1 MVKERQEGKYKSE
14 ELLCSSFSQIS
25 LIQST
30 RKNYVRRVSFSRT
43 VSQGR
48 KVVQS
53 SFFSKVTVQSM
64 RDSDQSGWA
73 VLFSATLVS
82 N

>member
-30 RKNYVRRVSFSRT
+30 RKNNVCDVFPF
-43 VSQGR
+43 QEPFL
-48 KVVQS
+48 KVE
-53 SFFSKVTVQSM
+53 K
-64 RDSDQSGWA
+64 
-73 VLFSATLVS
+73 
-82 N
+82 